1 MSKKLILF
9 IGGTGAQGIPAIKA
23 LLSPGK
29 NGEPSPYAV
38 RVVTRDPSNWRAVEL
53 QDLGCELV
61 TGSVKDLPSIHNALE
76 GVYGAFVN
84 TDGFTIGEKEELF
97 AAFRIYELAK
107 ERGVKHYVWS
117 NLDYMSKKG
126 NFDPKY
132 RCGHYDA
139 KGRVAD
145 FLRAQPSART
155 VEEGTVWSI
164 LTSGPYMDMLVNG
177 LFLPRRQPDDSLVW
191 DLPLGQG
198 KVPLIALSDFGFF
211 TRHIFD
217 NPTKYSGV
225 DLEVA
230 SEMVSFDQVVET
242 FERVVGKEKNIKAV
256 YKAVTLDEYFEKRGG
271 GTFPAAK
278 EAPEGL
284 TFRQNFTGFFNGFK
298 DGIVKRDM
306 AMLKEI
312 HPGLLSLEAWMK
324 EVGYD
329 GTGRP
334 LLKNLDHLGGKS
346 RF

>member
-9 IGGTGAQGIPAIKA
+9 IGGTVELGAQGIPAIKA

-29 NGEPSPYAV
+29 DGEPSPYAV
-38 RVVTRDPSNWRAVEL
+38 RVVTRDPSNWRAAEL
-53 QDLGCELV
+53 QNLGCELV
-61 TGSVKDLPSIHNALE
+61 TGSVKDLPSIYNALE

-145 FLRAQPSART
+145 FLKAQPSAKT

-164 LTSGPYMDMLVNG
+164 LTSGPYMDMLLNG

-198 KVPLIALSDFGFF
+198 K
-211 TRHIFD
+211 
-217 NPTKYSGV
+217 YSGV

-230 SEMVSFDQVVET
+230 SEMVL
-242 FERVVGKEKNIKAV
+242 
-256 YKAVTLDEYFEKRGG
+256 LDGA
-271 GTFPAAK
+271 AAK
-278 EAPEGL
+278 LQSRAEASP
-284 TFRQNFTGFFNGFK
+284 
-298 DGIVKRDM
+298 
-306 AMLKEI
+306 
-312 HPGLLSLEAWMK
+312 
-324 EVGYD
+324 
-329 GTGRP
+329 P
-334 LLKNLDHLGGKS
+334 LAA
-346 RF
+346 F